1 MRLSN
6 LFGRTLR
13 DAPADADLTSHA
25 LLVRAAMI
33 RPLASG
39 LYAYLPLG
47 WRVIQRIEAILR
59 EEMATVG
66 AQEMRMPMVTPAEL
80 WQRSGRWEGVGPEL
94 VRLKDRADRD
104 LVLAMTHEETVTD
117 IARFVIQ
124 SYRDVPAVVYHI
136 QGKMRDEL
144 RPRGGLIRMREFLMK
159 DAYSFHA
166 DAHDLDAFFPHMR
179 RAYQA
184 VFHRVGL
191 APIAIEAE
199 SGMMGGSGSVEF
211 TLPHPLGEDQFVQ
224 CEDCGYAAN
233 TEVAVADKGDVAP
246 EELRPMESIATPGA
260 ATIADLADLLDVPE
274 DHIAKSVWYVAE
286 GETPLRVIVALIRG
300 DLDVDERRLADTAEA
315 KALRPATVQ
324 EMAQVGAVAGYAS
337 AVGLDRSPA
346 GPDEAALL
354 VIADD
359 TIPVTPNLV
368 AGANEPDT
376 HYLNVNYG
384 RDFTADVVT
393 NIAAVRD
400 GDTCAR
406 CGGALRLRRGIEL
419 GHVFKLGTRYSEPMG
434 ATYLDRDGKALP
446 LVMGSYGIGLDRLM
460 AAVVEAHHDEHGI
473 RWPASIAPAD
483 IHLVGLKLDDARV
496 REVAEGLYAEL
507 RIAGYRV
514 LYDDRA
520 ESPGVK
526 FADADLMGAP
536 LRLTVSP
543 RTVQRAGVEIKPRR
557 GQAVETVALD
567 DLHVWLEAWTAAP

>member
-13 DAPADADLTSHA
+13 EAPADADLTSHA

-47 WRVIQRIEAILR
+47 WRVVQRIETILR

-80 WQRSGRWEGVGPEL
+80 WQRSGRWASVGPEL
-94 VRLKDRADRD
+94 VRLKDRGDRD
-104 LVLAMTHEETVTD
+104 FVLAMTHEETITE
-117 IARFVIQ
+117 IARFAIQ
-124 SYRDVPAVVYHI
+124 SYRDLPAAVYHI

-159 DAYSFHA
+159 DAYSCHA

-179 RAYQA
+179 RAYEA

-191 APIAIEAE
+191 TPVAIEAL
-199 SGMMGGSGSVEF
+199 SGMMGGAGSVEF

-224 CEDCGYAAN
+224 CADCNYAAN
-233 TEVAVADKGDVAP
+233 TEVAIADRGTAPVEVA
-246 EELRPMESIATPGA
+246 LPMLPVATPGA
-260 ATIADLADLLDVPE
+260 ETIADLADMLDVPP
-274 DHIAKSVWYVAE
+274 DRVAKSVWYAAE
-286 GETPLRVIVALIRG
+286 GETGLRLIVALLRG
-300 DLDVDERRLADTAEA
+300 DLDVDERRLADAA
-315 KALRPATVQ
+315 QAQALRPATTQ
-324 EMAQVGAVAGYAS
+324 EMGQVGAVAGYAS
-337 AVGLDRSPA
+337 AVGLDRSPP
-346 GPDEAALL
+346 GPGEAALL

-359 TIPVTPNLV
+359 TIPTTPNLV
-368 AGANEPDT
+368 AGANAPDT
-376 HYLNVNYG
+376 HFLNVNYG
-384 RDFTADVVT
+384 RDFSADVVT

-406 CGGALRLRRGIEL
+406 CGGRLRLRRGIEL

-434 ATYLDRDGKALP
+434 ATYLDRDGKAIP

-460 AAVVEAHHDEHGI
+460 AAVVEAHHDDHGI

-483 IHLVGLKLDDARV
+483 IHLVGLKLDEARV
-496 REVAEGLYAEL
+496 REVAEGLYADL

-526 FADADLMGAP
+526 FADADLIGVP

-543 RTVQRAGVEIKPRR
+543 RTVQRDGVEIKPRR
-557 GQAVETVALD
+557 GDAIETVALD
-567 DLHVWLEAWTAAP
+567 DLYAWLEAWAAAP